1 VWGTYIHDGF
11 EAPGFRHEFLNQLCV
26 HRGWEPLPQSGL
38 SKEAALDSLADLVS
52 DHLDCEML
60 NGILA
65 GTI

>member
-1 VWGTYIHDGF
+1 LKRRDFGANSSIS
-11 EAPGFRHEFLNQLCV
+11 C
-26 HRGWEPLPQSGL
+26 RGWEPLPPQSGL